1 MSNER
6 PPDPRV
12 WRTALL
18 WLAVAVSVLVLG
30 LIILGRYLKPE
41 PPERQVLTTAVPDD
55 PPPIK
60 AMKEFAHTIATN
72 LNPPAKPELKFYEI
86 TATNKVLKAMSET
99 NEAFQTWGKELMLSN
114 ANAFL
119 AKVPFYG
126 LRTPLNESNVNVTS
140 YLTYNGAQLWLATTD
155 KSYTM
160 LYENGVLCSVQAIEA
175 DYLGIG
181 RNPEKVN
188 TWKENVGV
196 WSEKEAAQEARA
208 LLDRLDIS
216 KWKAGLSSPTV
227 RPFKV
232 EHPIDPT
239 RQIIPFYTVEFHD
252 DGGIPIGIHF
262 RYAEG
267 KWLPTYWFNNL
278 RNSSDPVTRDMPALY
293 QQFFAN

>member
-1 MSNER
+1 MS
-6 PPDPRV
+6 
-12 WRTALL
+12 T
-18 WLAVAVSVLVLG
+18 LALG
-30 LIILGRYLKPE
+30 LVILARYLKPE

-55 PPPIK
+55 PPAIK
-60 AMKEFAHTIATN
+60 AVKEFAHTIATN
-72 LNPPAKPELKFYEI
+72 LNPPTKPLLKFYEI

-99 NEAFQTWGKELMLSN
+99 NAAFQAWGREFMVSN

-126 LRTPLNESNVNVTS
+126 LSAPLTESNVKVRS
-140 YLTYNGAQLWLATTD
+140 YLTYNGAQLWLATAD
-155 KSYTM
+155 KSHTL

-188 TWKENVGV
+188 TWNENVGV
-196 WSEKEAAQEARA
+196 WSEKEAAQEALA
-208 LLDRLDIS
+208 ILDRLEIS
-216 KWKAGLSSPTV
+216 TWKAGLSGPRV

-232 EHPIDPT
+232 EHPADPT
-239 RQIIPFYTVEFHD
+239 REIIPFYAVEFHD
-252 DGGIPIGIHF
+252 DGGIPLGIHF

-278 RNSSDPVTRDMPALY
+278 RNSPDKVTRDMPALY
-293 QQFFAN
+293 QQFFVN